1 MFLRS
6 ILKATTTA
14 QRSASTASWTRSST
28 LPFQQ
33 QSASWLS
40 TTTTTSDDTNK
51 NGMYNKI
58 AIIGAGKMS
67 QAMLSP
73 LVLNGMQPVQNIS
86 IFDVSTSAM
95 KNVQKRFPG
104 IQTAQS
110 IADAAGDADL
120 VILGVKPQNINK
132 SFFEQFPTTIGE
144 DATLLSIL
152 AGTQIEDLKPSKYPK
167 IVRSMPNTPAQIGQG
182 ISVWS
187 CTPNLSAND
196 RSKVKEVLGTFG
208 KALYVDDEKFVDMS
222 TSISGSGPAYI
233 FLLMEAMIDA
243 GVHMGFSRETAT
255 TLCYHTLMG
264 STMYAMETGEH
275 PAILKNM
282 VTSPAGT
289 TASAV
294 YELENGKFRTVVN
307 DAIWACY
314 RRSLEMGGQNSEVGP
329 GRSERQ
335 TVHHYY
341 VPSGEMN
348 SKDNDSDDDDESKSS
363 SSKKK

>member
-208 KALYVDDEKFVDMS
+208 KAVCVDYCWN
-222 TSISGSGPAYI
+222 T
-233 FLLMEAMIDA
+233 
-243 GVHMGFSRETAT
+243 
-255 TLCYHTLMG
+255 
-264 STMYAMETGEH
+264 
-275 PAILKNM
+275 
-282 VTSPAGT
+282 
-289 TASAV
+289 
-294 YELENGKFRTVVN
+294 
-307 DAIWACY
+307 
-314 RRSLEMGGQNSEVGP
+314 
-329 GRSERQ
+329 
-335 TVHHYY
+335 
-341 VPSGEMN
+341 
-348 SKDNDSDDDDESKSS
+348 
-363 SSKKK
+363 